1 LARSANALPVV
12 GIRLAATTQRAR
24 SSVAVRNIPRSRPW
38 HYDHAV
44 TLIYG
49 CMGLGGDWSDSGL
62 TQDDVAGAERA
73 VQAALEIGIS
83 WFDQADIYRSGK
95 SEEALGK
102 VLQRNPGLRDQIS
115 IQTKCGIR
123 LGEHGLEAYYDLSK
137 RSILERVDGSL
148 RRLGTERVEI
158 LLLHRPDPLLE
169 PEEIAAAFDELNGAG
184 KVGSLG
190 VSNMSGAQMAF
201 LQRALDAPLAVNQ
214 LEMSLLKRDW
224 IDSGVLVNHPD
235 SVSVGFPHGTIEYCR
250 AHQVRLQAWGA
261 LAQGVYSGAPARQ
274 HSPAAEATATLVT
287 SMAREKGTT
296 AEAIVLGWLMRHPA
310 GVEPVLGST
319 NPVRIR
325 ACQDAE
331 AQAAAMTNVEWYA
344 LYLAARG
351 TKVP

>member
-1 LARSANALPVV
+1 MVEVRLVADAADSSSAAARRLPW
-12 GIRLAATTQRAR
+12 
-24 SSVAVRNIPRSRPW
+24 SRFW
-38 HYDHAV
+38 HYDRAV

-49 CMGLGGDWSDSGL
+49 CMGLGGDWSGSQL
-62 TQDDVAGAERA
+62 TQDDVDAAERA

-95 SEEALGK
+95 SEAALGR
-102 VLQRNPGLRDQIS
+102 VLQGNPGLRDRIS

-137 RSILERVDGSL
+137 RAILERVEGSL
-148 RRLGTERVEI
+148 RRFGIDRLEI

-169 PEEIAAAFDELNGAG
+169 PEEVAAAFDELNVAG

-190 VSNMSGAQMAF
+190 VSNMSGAQMEF
-201 LQRALDAPLAVNQ
+201 LQRALDAPLVVNQ

-224 IDSGVLVNHPD
+224 IESGILINHPD
-235 SVSVGFPHGTIEYCR
+235 SVSVGFPHGTVEYCR
-250 AHQVRLQAWGA
+250 THQVRLQAWGA
-261 LAQGVYSGAPARQ
+261 LAQGIYSGAPARE
-274 HSPAAEATATLVT
+274 HSPAAEAAAALVT
-287 SMAREKGTT
+287 SMAREKDTT

-310 GVEPVLGST
+310 GVEPVIGST

-351 TKVP
+351 QNVP